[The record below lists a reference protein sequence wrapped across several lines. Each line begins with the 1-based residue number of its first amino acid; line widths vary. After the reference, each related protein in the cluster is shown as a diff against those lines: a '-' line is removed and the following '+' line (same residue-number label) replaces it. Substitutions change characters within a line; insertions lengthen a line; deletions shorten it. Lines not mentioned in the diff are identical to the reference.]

1 MIINVLNY
9 NTGEVYFYN
18 YNGDSDS
25 EAIELWLKDTYGY
38 NEDEIAYMSSKDLK
52 YYIDP
57 NIPLNKIKP
66 INE

>member
-9 NTGEVYFYN
+9 NTGEVYFYD
-18 YNGDSDS
+18 YNGDSGS
-25 EAIELWLKDTYGY
+25 KAIESWLKEKY
-38 NEDEIAYMSSKDLK
+38 NYNIDEIAYMSSEDMK

-57 NIPLNKIKP
+57 NIFLSNIKP